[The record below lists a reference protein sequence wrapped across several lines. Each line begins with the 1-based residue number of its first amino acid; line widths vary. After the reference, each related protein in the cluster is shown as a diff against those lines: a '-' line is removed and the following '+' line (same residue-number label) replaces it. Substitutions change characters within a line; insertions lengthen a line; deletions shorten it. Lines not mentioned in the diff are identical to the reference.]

1 MQKKISVFLPCRAGS
16 QRIPHK
22 NIKPFADY
30 EYGLIELKLS
40 QLAKAHN
47 IDEVVLSTNDENIL
61 EFADKLNISSRT
73 LQNWE
78 QGTRNPTGAAV
89 TLMRLLDKQPE
100 LIGLA

>member
-1 MQKKISVFLPCRAGS
+1 MSNEFYDDLSTSLNQALAIAKGEAEPSRQFSYDMPD
-16 QRIPHK
+16 
-22 NIKPFADY
+22 IK
-30 EYGLIELKLS
+30 LIRSKTGLS
-40 QLAKAHN
+40 QQQ
-47 IDEVVLSTNDENIL
+47 
-61 EFADKLNISSRT
+61 FADKLNISSRT